1 MSAAGLRV
9 VPGSSAAPSS
19 PSTPGT
25 AGAAEGTPWMT
36 EREAAEYMRFTVP
49 ALRSARY
56 EHRGPA
62 FSKVG
67 RAIRYHR
74 ADLDAFL
81 SAGRRSA

>member
-1 MSAAGLRV
+1 MSAALQV
-9 VPGSSAAPSS
+9 VTAAGTTD
-19 PSTPGT
+19 STR
-25 AGAAEGTPWMT
+25 TPWMT
-36 EREAAEYMRFTVP
+36 EAEAAEYLRFTLA

-74 ADLDAFL
+74 DDLDEYL
-81 SAGRRSA
+81 RMGRRTA

>member
-1 MSAAGLRV
+1 MSNTSLQLVHRPA
-9 VPGSSAAPSS
+9 
-19 PSTPGT
+19 TP
-25 AGAAEGTPWMT
+25 GTPWMT
-36 EREAAEYMRFTVP
+36 EAEAAEYLRFTLA

-74 ADLDAFL
+74 DDLDEYL
-81 SAGRRSA
+81 RMGRRTA